1 MIYSGQTIIKKDS
14 TLSPFALNLFFIAVQ
29 RPGFS
34 IVKLKKIL
42 PDKITNEMPCK
53 LNGND
58 SNQILCILQKKI
70 PITYYD
76 GNPLK

>member
-1 MIYSGQTIIKKDS
+1 MIYLGQTIIKKES
-14 TLSPFALNLFFIAVQ
+14 ALSPFALNLFFIVVQ

-42 PDKITNEMPCK
+42 PDKITNEMPRK

-58 SNQILCILQKKI
+58 SNQILCILLQKNSHHI
-70 PITYYD
+70 
-76 GNPLK
+76 L